1 MKEKLNTITHLIGV
15 VFALSS
21 IWMVW
26 PAVYRGWEYA
36 FGVLFFIVGMFL
48 MFLASTIY
56 HWVPQEHSTAKGV
69 LRRLDHI
76 SIYVMIACSYT
87 PICVSVIGGWLG
99 WLVFG
104 LQWAVV
110 IGGVFYKV
118 FEEEK
123 TVLVDTIWTPHRF
136 DFVENLKK
144 EVDLHKIDFIV
155 ANHGECD
162 HSGSLT
168 ALMDE
173 IPDTPIYCTANAVKS
188 IEGQYGKRGWNFHVV
203 KTGDSVDIG
212 NGKKLVFVE
221 MRMLHWPDSM
231 ATFMT
236 GDNILFSNDA
246 FGQHY
251 AVEDI

>member
-1 MKEKLNTITHLIGV
+1 MSEKLNTITHLIGV

-48 MFLASTIY
+48 MFLASTVY
-56 HWVPQEHSTAKGV
+56 HWVSQEHSTAKGV

-87 PICVSVIGGWLG
+87 PICVAVIGGWLG

-118 FEEEK
+118 FAMGRFPRLSLALYLIMGWSV
-123 TVLVDTIWTPHRF
+123 VLIIRPVILSLSMPAMLCIIGEGVLYTMGTYFFAHDDRKYYHGVWLIFVLLGAMAHWT
-136 DFVENLKK
+136 
-144 EVDLHKIDFIV
+144 
-155 ANHGECD
+155 
-162 HSGSLT
+162 
-168 ALMDE
+168 
-173 IPDTPIYCTANAVKS
+173 AVLL
-188 IEGQYGKRGWNFHVV
+188 I
-203 KTGDSVDIG
+203 
-212 NGKKLVFVE
+212 
-221 MRMLHWPDSM
+221 
-231 ATFMT
+231 
-236 GDNILFSNDA
+236 IL
-246 FGQHY
+246 
-251 AVEDI
+251 